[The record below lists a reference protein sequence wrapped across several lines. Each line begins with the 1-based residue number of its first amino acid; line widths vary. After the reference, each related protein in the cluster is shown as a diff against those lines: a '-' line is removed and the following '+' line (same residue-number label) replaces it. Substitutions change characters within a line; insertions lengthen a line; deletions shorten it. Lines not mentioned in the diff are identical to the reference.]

1 MRKCRNKQTTTNR
14 KRFRGLCKKAFD
26 LKDLPKRVK
35 NRDSKLWL
43 ETFKS
48 SSDFVFFFRQIHDR
62 GLFLSTHR
70 QVGNVDKRRHFEAKK
85 ASTCFMSDLIL
96 FWTGWVFVRN
106 CWNCSFFKN
115 ILKTKSSPFYG
126 NYSSR
131 SKRNTR
137 FYRKTKSVPRL
148 TRSTNLSISSPLKPK
163 HNPLTP
169 SAYKI
174 FRTSIYFNCPWVQQV
189 RNETNKL

>member
-14 KRFRGLCKKAFD
+14 KRFRGLCKNAFD

-70 QVGNVDKRRHFEAKK
+70 QVGIVDKRRHFEAKK
-85 ASTCFMSDLIL
+85 SLNL
-96 FWTGWVFVRN
+96 FYERFDFVVNGLGRLEEWLELQLLEKHFEN
-106 CWNCSFFKN
+106 KVIALLWQLLNSSQ
-115 ILKTKSSPFYG
+115 TKHTFL
-126 NYSSR
+126 
-131 SKRNTR
+131 T
-137 FYRKTKSVPRL
+137 KTKSVPRL
-148 TRSTNLSISSPLKPK
+148 PRSTNLSISSPLKPK

-174 FRTSIYFNCPWVQQV
+174 FRTSIYFNCPRVQQV